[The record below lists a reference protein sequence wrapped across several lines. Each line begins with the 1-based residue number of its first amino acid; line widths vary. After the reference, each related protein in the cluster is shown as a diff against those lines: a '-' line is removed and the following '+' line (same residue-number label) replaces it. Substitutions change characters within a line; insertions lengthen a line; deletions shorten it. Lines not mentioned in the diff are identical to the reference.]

1 MRIPLTWHLS
11 DLSLALI
18 CSRLLASTTDP
29 DVAVRACA
37 LLRKVRNVT
46 HGWVCAVR
54 EKLESTQDETVR
66 AGLQH
71 RLCMLA
77 ATCCSTLDVCPEHVP
92 AVLAYH
98 EDFSIAM
105 QCAILVHD
113 NTPPSNSDNDSF
125 HFTRILS
132 RHRRLLY
139 DLEPLLCEQDPT
151 NPDQLL
157 HAGSYDHAVSQVWVG
172 FRGSSNWCSLPI
184 PNSRWISCVTLG
196 GQEVHYDLLTGQ
208 LLIDG
213 KQLGRLPREFVE
225 HPTYASILGS
235 VSCPS
240 KFLPVLYIFLRSF
253 QKISDVVPADVP
265 GMEYMTRSVVFG
277 YEVSPTL
284 LEDSVSVVITTNER
298 SSSRGMTVI

>member
-1 MRIPLTWHLS
+1 MIPLMWHLS

-18 CSRLLASTTDP
+18 CSRLLASTIGP
-29 DVAVRACA
+29 DIAVRACA

-46 HGWVCAVR
+46 HGWVCTVR

-66 AGLQH
+66 ESLQQ

-77 ATCCSTLDVCPEHVP
+77 ATCFSTFDVCPEHLA
-92 AVLAYH
+92 AVLADH
-98 EDFSIAM
+98 KDTSIAM

-113 NTPPSNSDNDSF
+113 NTPPSLPDKDSF
-125 HFTRILS
+125 YLTRILS
-132 RHRRLLY
+132 RHRRMLH
-139 DLEPLLCEQDPT
+139 DLEPLLCKPDLT

-157 HAGSYDHAVSQVWVG
+157 RASNYDDALSQVWVG
-172 FRGSSNWCSLPI
+172 FKGSSSWRSLPI
-184 PNSRWISCVTLG
+184 PNSRWISCMTLG
-196 GQEVHYDLLTGQ
+196 GQNVHYDLLTGQ

-240 KFLPVLYIFLRSF
+240 KVSPVLSIFSEIFSENFRCGSCRRSWNGLYDTVCRVR
-253 QKISDVVPADVP
+253 IP
-265 GMEYMTRSVVFG
+265 GEPY
-277 YEVSPTL
+277 
-284 LEDSVSVVITTNER
+284 
-298 SSSRGMTVI
+298 SS

>member
-1 MRIPLTWHLS
+1 VRIPLTWHLS

-18 CSRLLASTTDP
+18 CSRLLASTTDL
-29 DVAVRACA
+29 DVALQACA
-37 LLRKVRNVT
+37 LLIKVRNVT
-46 HGWVCAVR
+46 YGWVCAVHK
-54 EKLESTQDETVR
+54 KLESTQDETVR
-66 AGLQH
+66 EGLQY

-77 ATCCSTLDVCPEHVP
+77 ATCCLTFDVCPEHVP
-92 AVLAYH
+92 TVLANH

-113 NTPPSNSDNDSF
+113 NTPSSHSDNNSF
-125 HFTRILS
+125 YLTRILS
-132 RHRRLLY
+132 RHRRLLH
-139 DLEPLLCEQDPT
+139 DLEPLLCIPDPT

-172 FRGSSNWCSLPI
+172 FRGSSNWRSLPI

-240 KFLPVLYIFLRSF
+240 KFSPVLSIFSEIILENFRCGSCRRSWDG
-253 QKISDVVPADVP
+253 I
-265 GMEYMTRSVVFG
+265 Y
-277 YEVSPTL
+277 
-284 LEDSVSVVITTNER
+284 DSICRVRI
-298 SSSRGMTVI
+298 RGKPYSA